1 MFLFDWKKVYDTAE
15 GNVSRCNMIM
25 EMLIKK
31 QIPNNKY
38 DPIYS
43 YSQMSFMGISFMLH
57 PDVLL
62 FNSYKYSTRDIS
74 VYYALASLRSLPE
87 YVVSQ
92 KTTLDLLHLPVG
104 LEIINENRLLS
115 IDEHSVHFLYEEV
128 TKEKLH

>member
-92 KTTLDLLHLPVG
+92 KTTLDVLHLPVP
-104 LEIINENRLLS
+104 LETITQNRLLR
-115 IDEHSVHFLYEEV
+115 IDGDNIHFLYEEV
-128 TKEKLH
+128 KQENTH

>member
-43 YSQMSFMGISFMLH
+43 YSQMSLTGISFMLH

-92 KTTLDLLHLPVG
+92 KTTLDVLHLPVP
-104 LEIINENRLLS
+104 LETITQNRLLR
-115 IDEHSVHFLYEEV
+115 IDGDNIHFLYEEV
-128 TKEKLH
+128 TQENTH

>member
-92 KTTLDLLHLPVG
+92 KTTLDVLHLPVP
-104 LEIINENRLLS
+104 LETITQNRLLRLEEDD
-115 IDEHSVHFLYEEV
+115 IHFLYEEV
-128 TKEKLH
+128 TQENTH

>member
-1 MFLFDWKKVYDTAE
+1 LFLYSWNKVYDTAE
-15 GNVSRCNMIM
+15 GNISRCNMIM

-31 QIPNNKY
+31 QIPDNKY

-43 YSQMSFMGISFMLH
+43 YSQLNFKGTSFLLH

-62 FNSYKYSTRDIS
+62 FNSYKYSTVDIS

-92 KTTLDLLHLPVG
+92 KTTLDLLHLPVA
-104 LEIINENRLLS
+104 LETITQNRLL
-115 IDEHSVHFLYEEV
+115 ILEKGNIHFLYEEV
-128 TKEKLH
+128 TQENTH

>member
-1 MFLFDWKKVYDTAE
+1 LFLFDWKKVYDTAE

-92 KTTLDLLHLPVG
+92 KTTLDVLHLPVP
-104 LEIINENRLLS
+104 LETITQNRLLR
-115 IDEHSVHFLYEEV
+115 IDGDNIHFLYEEV
-128 TKEKLH
+128 TQENTH

>member
-15 GNVSRCNMIM
+15 GNVSRCNMII

-92 KTTLDLLHLPVG
+92 KTTLDVLHLPVP
-104 LEIINENRLLS
+104 LETITQNRLLR
-115 IDEHSVHFLYEEV
+115 IDGDNIHFLYEEV
-128 TKEKLH
+128 TQENTH

>member
-1 MFLFDWKKVYDTAE
+1 LFLFDWKKVYDTAE

-43 YSQMSFMGISFMLH
+43 YSQMSFTGISFMLH

-92 KTTLDLLHLPVG
+92 KTTLDVLHLPVP
-104 LEIINENRLLS
+104 LETITQNRLLR
-115 IDEHSVHFLYEEV
+115 IDGDNIHFLYEEV
-128 TKEKLH
+128 TQENTH

>member
-74 VYYALASLRSLPE
+74 VYYASASLRSLPE

-92 KTTLDLLHLPVG
+92 KTTLDVLHLPVP
-104 LEIINENRLLS
+104 LETITQNRLLR
-115 IDEHSVHFLYEEV
+115 IDGDNIHFLYEEV
-128 TKEKLH
+128 TQENTH

>member
-1 MFLFDWKKVYDTAE
+1 
-15 GNVSRCNMIM
+15 M

-92 KTTLDLLHLPVG
+92 KTTLDVLHLPVP
-104 LEIINENRLLS
+104 LETITQNRLLR
-115 IDEHSVHFLYEEV
+115 IDGDNIHFLYEEV
-128 TKEKLH
+128 TQENTH